1 MLSLIFK
8 PLNYLKI
15 KWDIQG
21 HFSKKQF
28 DIIIPII
35 VSLIF
40 SVILALVDF
49 FAYDIAKKVEPNI
62 FKNEFTGLLIG
73 FLQTIPGFYIA
84 GLAAISTLNS
94 ETMDRPMSGIPP
106 TEKVIETNPYAEKEM
121 PLTRRMFLSRLF
133 SYLSFISLSA
143 FLVAITF
150 KYFYS
155 LNFITVTP
163 VTYGI
168 VYAVCLFILL
178 FCLCQL
184 ILLTALGLYY
194 LGDRIHKN

>member
-15 KWDIQG
+15 KWDVQG

-168 VYAVCLFILL
+168 V
-178 FCLCQL
+178 
-184 ILLTALGLYY
+184 
-194 LGDRIHKN
+194 

>member
-15 KWDIQG
+15 KWDVQG

-49 FAYDIAKKVEPNI
+49 FAYDIAKKVESNI

>member
-1 MLSLIFK
+1 MLSLVFK
-8 PLNYLKI
+8 PLNYLDI
-15 KWDIQG
+15 KWEVQG
-21 HFSKKQF
+21 RISKKQF
-28 DIIIPII
+28 DILIPIC
-35 VSLIF
+35 VSLIL
-40 SVILALVDF
+40 SIILSFVDF
-49 FAYDIAKKVEPNI
+49 FTYDTIKKVEPNI
-62 FKNEFTGLLIG
+62 FKNEFIGLLIG

-94 ETMDRPMSGIPP
+94 ETMDRPMSGNPP
-106 TEKVIETNPYAEKEM
+106 TETIIETNPYAKKEM

-143 FLVAITF
+143 FLVAIIF

-155 LNFITVTP
+155 LNFITVNP
-163 VTYGI
+163 IIYAIIYG
-168 VYAVCLFILL
+168 ACLFILL

-184 ILLTALGLYY
+184 VLLTALGLYY

>member
-15 KWDIQG
+15 KWDVQG

-62 FKNEFTGLLIG
+62 FKNEFTELLIG

>member
-15 KWDIQG
+15 KWDAQG

-143 FLVAITF
+143 FLIAITF

-184 ILLTALGLYY
+184 VLLTALGLYY

>member
-15 KWDIQG
+15 KWDVQG

>member
-1 MLSLIFK
+1 MTYERSL
-8 PLNYLKI
+8 
-15 KWDIQG
+15 
-21 HFSKKQF
+21 
-28 DIIIPII
+28 
-35 VSLIF
+35 
-40 SVILALVDF
+40 
-49 FAYDIAKKVEPNI
+49 
-62 FKNEFTGLLIG
+62 
-73 FLQTIPGFYIA
+73 
-84 GLAAISTLNS
+84 
-94 ETMDRPMSGIPP
+94 
-106 TEKVIETNPYAEKEM
+106 
-121 PLTRRMFLSRLF
+121 
-133 SYLSFISLSA
+133 
-143 FLVAITF
+143 F